1 MKVRA
6 IATAIVTIGDNPVP
20 YTVREGDAYE
30 HDSDMVRAHPELFER
45 DNVEQATAAP
55 GEKRNVRR
63 G

>member
-6 IATAIVTIGDNPVP
+6 NQTCIVAVDGVHH
-20 YTVREGDAYE
+20 VVKAGDAF
-30 HDSDMVRAHPELFER
+30 DKNDPVVRQHRWLFDA
-45 DNVEQATAAP
+45 DNVEQASAAP